1 MYLIE
6 KQERELQEAWEGLS
20 LGNSIQPHLLKLK
33 IILKLI
39 SCKMHFFKQKEPNNW
54 TSRGE
59 TEVLWYSYWNQQK
72 CNNWY
77 SHWNLKANN
86 LNLTKQKL
94 KIPQKWWKKN
104 IKSLDLNKIQVNNQW
119 RLANKKKK
127 EKKEKRIRDRLTSVI
142 VDWG

>member
-1 MYLIE
+1 MQVVRTKFWLNINQNLKAKKWLLLNNTKTRLNIMYLIE

-94 KIPQKWWKKN
+94 KIPQKWWKK
-104 IKSLDLNKIQVNNQW
+104 KH
-119 RLANKKKK
+119 
-127 EKKEKRIRDRLTSVI
+127 
-142 VDWG
+142 